1 MSEKPIDGAHV
12 AGEGR
17 RKSIGKE
24 VACASIET
32 SVVQYIAHV
41 LEVRNEYFCELSQP
55 GGRTNQSGTFL
66 VTLNMFVCR
75 MS

>member
-12 AGEGR
+12 VGGGM

-24 VACASIET
+24 VVYAPIET

-41 LEVRNEYFCELSQP
+41 LEV
-55 GGRTNQSGTFL
+55 
-66 VTLNMFVCR
+66 
-75 MS
+75 